1 MSAFERVLGNDPKAE
16 VEIEIYVNTDR
27 TDATVA
33 LKSKDNK
40 VALFNSNIKI
50 GKRRDL

>member
-1 MSAFERVLGNDPKAE
+1 MIKAFERVLGNDPKAE

-40 VALFNSNIKI
+40 VALFNCEIIVN
-50 GKRRDL
+50 KR